1 VSTYEL
7 LLILHLLGVFGLIGA
22 AGVSTAVG
30 VKSGRTNDPRMIA
43 MLLDLQHRTEWYVT
57 LPAGA
62 LTVIAGTLLIDEAG
76 YSFGDAW
83 IQAAYTLFVLALGL
97 DFLGLVRRNRK
108 VRHQA
113 QNLIDAGA
121 FESVALRKAAG
132 APIGV
137 AMGVVLDLAFVAFL
151 YLMVVKPGA

>member
-1 VSTYEL
+1 MSTYEL

-30 VKSGRTNDPRMIA
+30 IKSGMTNEPRSVA
-43 MLLDLQHRTEWYVT
+43 LLLDIQHRTEWFVT

-76 YSFGDAW
+76 YSMSDAW
-83 IQAAYTLFVLALGL
+83 IQAAYTLFVVALLL

-113 QNLIDAGA
+113 QTLIDAGA
-121 FESVALRKAAG
+121 VESIELRKAAG
-132 APIGV
+132 APIGIL
-137 AMGVVLDLAFVAFL
+137 MGAVLDVIFVVFL